1 MTDTLTRLAGPTA
14 PSPLLAGTAIYT
26 IGAGAAVVKNAIVTN
41 TDPSLGAFLWLSV
54 GVPTTVANRIANGV
68 YVPPGKT
75 LILPLDVVVTF
86 AAGDAI
92 YARQSSMVDP
102 LQFTTP
108 LDTAGLLTLTT
119 DATTGTPASWTNKAN
134 AAYIMTVIT
143 TKASAVDTVTVGAD
157 SHTGMGTWTLLQTIT
172 DTAADTRITQF
183 RNQSSGTSAAASP
196 VVTSG
201 GTATGWMIRITE
213 FMGLDLTGT
222 NGSAAFNALGTYES
236 VGTSA
241 TPLHTYTDFGSQVF
255 VGLATPL
262 QVYTHIAMSGW
273 TELSD
278 VNYATPSTAGYTVY
292 TQSPAAFYR
301 PTISTTAPGTISG
314 AVEFITPEKSLTVTL
329 NGVVVT

>member
-26 IGAGAAVVKNAIVTN
+26 IGAGTAVVKNAVVTN
-41 TDPSLGAFLWLSV
+41 TDPNLGAFLWLSI

-75 LILPLDVVVTF
+75 LVLPLDVVVTF
-86 AAGDAI
+86 AGSDAV

-102 LQFTTP
+102 LKFTTP

-119 DATTGTPASWTNKAN
+119 DATTGTTASWTNKAN
-134 AAYIMTVIT
+134 ASYIAAVIT
-143 TKASAVDTVTVGAD
+143 TKASAADTVTAGAD
-157 SHTGMGTWTLLQTIT
+157 SHTGMGTWTLLGTIL
-172 DTAADTRITQF
+172 DTAGDTRLTLF
-183 RNQSSGTSAAASP
+183 RNQSSGTSASATP
-196 VVTSG
+196 VFTSG
-201 GTATGWMIRITE
+201 GTATGFIIRITE

-222 NGSAAFNALGTYES
+222 NGSAGFNFLGTYET

-241 TPLHTYTDFGSQVF
+241 TPLHTYADFGSQVY
-255 VGLATPL
+255 VAMATPL
-262 QVYTHIAMSGW
+262 QVYTHTAMSGW

-278 VNYATPSTAGYTVY
+278 VNYSTPSTAGYTAY
-292 TQSPAAFYR
+292 TQSPAGFYR
-301 PTISTTAPGTISG
+301 PTISTTAPNTISG
-314 AVEFITPEKSLTVTL
+314 AVEFITPQKSLTVTL